1 MLTRVAGGEPTLRCW
16 QPRLVFSSKER
27 GGSCLQDRSLP
38 PQQALL
44 SSPLLLFP
52 KPGSVLATGIAN
64 RERGMPRERGGSG
77 TRQAAW
83 VAAWCCALAS
93 VSCGLDVSLEEG
105 SVAQRLSGP
114 WELIATVWGESE

>member
-1 MLTRVAGGEPTLRCW
+1 MFSQQGERRELPAGQEP
-16 QPRLVFSSKER
+16 SS
-27 GGSCLQDRSLP
+27 P
-38 PQQALL
+38 QALL

-52 KPGSVLATGIAN
+52 KPGLVLATGIAN
-64 RERGMPRERGGSG
+64 RERGMPGVGRGSG

-93 VSCGLDVSLEEG
+93 VSCGLDVSLEEEG
-105 SVAQRLSGP
+105 SVAQRLSGS